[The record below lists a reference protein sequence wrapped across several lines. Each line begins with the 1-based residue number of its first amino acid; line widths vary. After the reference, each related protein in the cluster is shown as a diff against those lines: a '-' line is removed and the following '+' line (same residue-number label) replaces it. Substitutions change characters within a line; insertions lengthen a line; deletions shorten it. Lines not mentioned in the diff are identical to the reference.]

1 MPATLVTPDRIPRAQ
16 QAAAAAGLDALLI
29 TPGPDLRYLT
39 GYDATALERLTCLV
53 VPAAG
58 APVLVVPELERPAA
72 VDSPAGRLDLEIVG
86 WAETADPV
94 ALVAARL
101 NRPRRIGLAD
111 QMWAEKVLRFRA
123 ALPEAEQVP
132 ASTVLA
138 GLRMRKT
145 PEEVEALAAAAAAI
159 DVVHAQVPA
168 LLRAGRTE
176 REVGRDIAAAIL
188 ESGHETVDFVIVGA
202 GPHAA
207 SPHHEVSDRR
217 LAPGDAVVVDIG
229 GSRAGYC
236 SDATRTYV
244 LGEPSAQLT
253 RLYDVLAR
261 AQQAARDAVRPGV
274 SAQDVDRAARAVI
287 GEAGYGERFIH
298 RTGHGIGVET
308 HEEPYIVEGSTRP
321 LEPGMTFSVEPGIYL
336 PDRYGAR
343 IEDIVAVTES
353 MPGSG
358 GVRVLNHASRAL
370 VVVGE

>member
-53 VPAAG
+53 VPAVG

-94 ALVAARL
+94 ALVTARL
-101 NRPRRIGLAD
+101 SRPRRIGLAD

-138 GLRMRKT
+138 ELRMRKT

-244 LGEPSAQLT
+244 LGEPSAQLA

-353 MPGSG
+353 IPGSG